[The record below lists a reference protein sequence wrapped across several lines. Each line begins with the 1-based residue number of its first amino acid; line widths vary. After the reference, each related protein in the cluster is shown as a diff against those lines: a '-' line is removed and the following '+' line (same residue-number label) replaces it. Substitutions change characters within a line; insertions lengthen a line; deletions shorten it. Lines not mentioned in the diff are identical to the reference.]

1 MKRKSSAKTTDQD
14 EYTEHHMYPPII
26 DGGPSIKI
34 TDPGNQGQGFTLDTF
49 SAHSD
54 PTNEPESTMHAL
66 EKLKLFLVTAPSNWQ
81 PGQVI
86 KRLKL
91 PTNEVIACV
100 MWNNLYHITGTD
112 IVKAL
117 QFRFAAFG
125 RPVRQQKKFEEGVF
139 SDLRNLKPGVDAT
152 LEEPR
157 SPLLEFLFKAN
168 CIRTQKKQKVFYW
181 FSVPHDRLFL
191 DALERD
197 LKRESMNQ
205 EPTTKSTIPMTAEE
219 TLSLAKQQCL
229 PTFAVPDGSTA
240 TTPAIMSRQESAN
253 ILQDMPV
260 FDDTLNDEF
269 LQQALSV
276 AASQVNSPYMGP
288 MSFPPPQ
295 QQMLVPSPQ
304 MIAARLSPQIRT
316 HHFIP
321 PTAVLQNSPEA
332 ASKRQRFDSFGSTTS
347 DYSIINTNN
356 LLPNQYSPQTQPLK
370 VTAPLSLLEGSPNYK
385 QRGRNKGAT
394 MASTSNTPGLLHI
407 NESPSIT
414 NQNTFRGQTNGR
426 HFSCTAPNCGQQFKR
441 FEHLRRHFRNHTGEK
456 PYICLSLG
464 CDKAFARD
472 DHLAAHLKTHGL
484 DPVEIGHAVKSQQ
497 DALGEDDLD
506 ADGQGT
512 PELEVA
518 GVGPAE
524 SPLSLMAPLSMMVS
538 NVGLLNGQGLGI
550 YQQQQQLSMPAT
562 EILHP
567 SNYQHSMEQLSSAT
581 KEMLHQQQNSTEEFA
596 TFFNIGQES
605 PSVQGPPDASL
616 HFMTSLDEQ
625 KHMYNFQFAQQQ
637 QQQQPDAGVE
647 PTFMEYYDKGGDG
660 MLGNLQLDFNA
671 TE

>member
-1 MKRKSSAKTTDQD
+1 MKRKASAKTTDHD
-14 EYTEHHMYPPII
+14 EYTEQPMYPPIL
-26 DGGPSIKI
+26 DGGPSIQI
-34 TDPGNQGQGFTLDTF
+34 TDPGNQGQGFTLDSF
-49 SAHSD
+49 SAHAD
-54 PTNEPESTMHAL
+54 PANEPESTMHAL

-205 EPTTKSTIPMTAEE
+205 EPTTKSTIPMTAEA

-229 PTFAVPDGSTA
+229 PTFAVPDGSAA

-253 ILQDMPV
+253 ILQDIPV
-260 FDDTLNDEF
+260 FDDALNDEF

-295 QQMLVPSPQ
+295 QHMLVPSPQ
-304 MIAARLSPQIRT
+304 MIAARLSPQTRT

-321 PTAVLQNSPEA
+321 PTAVLQISPDA

-385 QRGRNKGAT
+385 QRGRNKGVT
-394 MASTSNTPGLLHI
+394 MTSTSSTPGLLHI
-407 NESPSIT
+407 NESPSIS
-414 NQNTFRGQTNGR
+414 NQNAFRGQTDRR

-441 FEHLRRHFRNHTGEK
+441 FEHLRRHFRIHTGEK

-484 DPVEIGHAVKSQQ
+484 DAVEIGHAVKSQL

-524 SPLSLMAPLSMMVS
+524 SPLSLMTPLSMMVS
-538 NVGLLNGQGLGI
+538 NAGLLNAQGLGI
-550 YQQQQQLSMPAT
+550 YQQNQQQQQLSMPAT

-605 PSVQGPPDASL
+605 PSVQGPPDASS
-616 HFMTSLDEQ
+616 HFITSLDEQ
-625 KHMYNFQFAQQQ
+625 KHMYNFQFA
-637 QQQQPDAGVE
+637 QQQPDAGVE